1 MIKKSERTKDMYV
14 KAAAELEV
22 LTDVLHQMR
31 YTKCLLPAK
40 YLDRLLYCFDIIS
53 TSKCVLESQFAK
65 DFAGKVAFEENY
77 LYSIYFNSDCQRL
90 AEEYKVRRDEMRSLI
105 FDNKDGE

>member
-1 MIKKSERTKDMYV
+1 M
-14 KAAAELEV
+14 
-22 LTDVLHQMR
+22 
-31 YTKCLLPAK
+31 
-40 YLDRLLYCFDIIS
+40 
-53 TSKCVLESQFAK
+53 
-65 DFAGKVAFEENY
+65 AFEENY